1 MKFELKDYQEDA
13 AAKVLRNLRKAS
25 GEYADDGTYTA
36 VSLSAPTGAG
46 KTVIAAA
53 VIERVLFGDP
63 DGDGEADPDAV
74 FLWLT
79 DDPSLNEQTRK
90 KLLQASE
97 KIQPSQ
103 LVTLDE
109 GFDAAEFAR
118 SKVYFLNIQKLRR
131 GANFLTRKEGKRKHL
146 LLDAISRTIRT
157 NGVHYYLII
166 DEAHRGTGKRSNDD
180 QTITQ
185 RLINGDG
192 TVLAAPVVLGIS
204 ATPDRFDKAIEQGAN
219 DRVPRKVAV
228 PTAAVRES
236 GLIKD
241 VLSISYRAESQT
253 METTLVRQ
261 AAANLR
267 TMDDAWNAYT
277 TAEDEPPVR
286 PVLVLQIPASSSAAD
301 VGALLDVC
309 VEEWDE
315 LGHRHAI
322 AHSLESHTAEE
333 FGKHTVNYVKPQD
346 IQDHPAVRLVI
357 FKEALTT
364 GWDCP
369 RAEVMVSLRTAKDD
383 TYIAQLIGRMVRSP
397 LARRIA
403 SDETLNRV
411 RLFLPHFDR
420 TAVEAVKSKLETDD
434 GGLPTEI
441 EINSVD
447 APRNKKIPTEVFV
460 VVEKLPSYQ
469 VPGPVHRS
477 QVARLHK
484 LAALLS
490 GDGLHANA
498 IKNADTFLV
507 SVIEAERARLEADEV
522 LAAMVTD
529 ALTASTEVLDIY
541 LDGTTKVTTE
551 EYATAAADLDR
562 LFAGARRK
570 FRDGLAE
577 KYWGT
582 RVTVHEDDPLD
593 AKALTIALASDS
605 DIVEKVESDAA
616 GRVRQ
621 WLDTYGN
628 AIGQLSEDK
637 KAKYAEV
644 RAMARA
650 PELVTPGLPTGPIT
664 MSGDTA
670 IPIHDKHLYSDSAGK
685 YRARLGTWEQHALNV
700 EAARTGFVAWYRNP
714 TGGQRSLRVPY
725 DAGNGYGKLYPDFI
739 VLHDDGNGEVRPSI
753 TDPHGHHLADASDKL
768 RGLADYAATHG
779 AEYARIIAVI
789 KNTAGDF
796 RQLDL
801 KDDTVRTA
809 LKNIHNQDDIES
821 VFAQHGAAYT

>member
-13 AAKVLRNLRKAS
+13 ATRVLRNLRKAS

-53 VIERVLFGDP
+53 VIERILFGDP
-63 DGDGEADPDAV
+63 EGDAGADPDAV

-90 KLLQASE
+90 KLLEASE
-97 KIQPSQ
+97 KIQPAQ

-109 GFDAAEFAR
+109 GFDASEFAR

-131 GANFLTRKEGKRKHL
+131 GANFLTRKEGKRKYL
-146 LLDAISRTIRT
+146 LLDTISRTIKA
-157 NGVHYYLII
+157 NGAHYYLII
-166 DEAHRGTGKRSNDD
+166 DEAHRGTGKRSSDD

-192 TVLAAPVVLGIS
+192 TVVAAPVVLGIS
-204 ATPDRFDKAIEQGAN
+204 ATPDRFDKAIEQGGTE
-219 DRVPRKVAV
+219 RTSRKVNV

-241 VLSISYRAESQT
+241 VLSITYRAESQT
-253 METTLVRQ
+253 MEMTLLRQ
-261 AAANLR
+261 AVANLR
-267 TMDDAWNAYT
+267 NMDEAWNTYT

-286 PVLVLQIPASSSAAD
+286 PVLVLQIPANSSPAD
-301 VGALLDVC
+301 VGGLLEVC
-309 VEEWDE
+309 CEEWGE
-315 LGHRHAI
+315 LRQRHAI
-322 AHSLESHTAEE
+322 AHSLESHTAEQ
-333 FGKHTVNYVKPQD
+333 FGTHTVNYVKPQD
-346 IQDHPAVRLVI
+346 IQDHPTVRLVI

-369 RAEVMVSLRTAKDD
+369 RAEVMVSLRSAKDD

-411 RLFLPHFDR
+411 RLFLPYFDK

-434 GGLPTEI
+434 GGLPTDI
-441 EINSVD
+441 EVNSVD
-447 APRNKKIPTEVFV
+447 APRNKKVPTSAFAVIEG
-460 VVEKLPSYQ
+460 LPSYQ

-490 GDGLHANA
+490 GDSLHPNA
-498 IKNADTFLV
+498 IKNADDFLIGV
-507 SVIEAERARLEADEV
+507 LESERARLEADGV
-522 LAAMVTD
+522 LEAMTQD
-529 ALTASTEVLDIY
+529 ALIASVEVLD
-541 LDGTTKVTTE
+541 LNRDGTTTVSTE
-551 EYATAAADLDR
+551 DYETALADLER
-562 LFAGARRK
+562 LFAGARRR

-577 KYWGT
+577 RYWGT
-582 RVTVHEDDPLD
+582 RVTVNDDDPHD

-605 DIVEKVESDAA
+605 DVVEKIETEAA
-616 GRVRQ
+616 ARVRQ
-621 WLDTYGN
+621 WLDTYGDRI
-628 AIGQLSEDK
+628 AGLSEDK

-650 PELVTPGLPTGPIT
+650 PELVTPGLPAGPIT
-664 MSGDTA
+664 MPGDDTVA
-670 IPIHDKHLYSDSAGK
+670 SHDKHLYSDSAGR
-685 YRARLGTWEQHALNV
+685 YRASLGTWEQHALDV

-714 TGGQRSLRVPY
+714 TGGQRALRIPY
-725 DAGNGYGKLYPDFI
+725 ETGSGYGKLYPDFI
-739 VLHDDGNGEVRPSI
+739 VLHQDDEGDVRPSI
-753 TDPHGHHLADASDKL
+753 VDPHGHHLADASDKM
-768 RGLADYAATHG
+768 RGLAEYASKHG
-779 AEYARIIAVI
+779 DSYARIIAVI
-789 KNTAGDF
+789 KNSSGDF
-796 RQLDL
+796 RQVDL
-801 KDDTVRTA
+801 KDDTVRAA
-809 LKNIHNQDDIES
+809 LKGIRNKDEIED
-821 VFAQHGAAYT
+821 VFSQHGSSYT

>member
-1 MKFELKDYQEDA
+1 
-13 AAKVLRNLRKAS
+13 
-25 GEYADDGTYTA
+25 
-36 VSLSAPTGAG
+36 
-46 KTVIAAA
+46 
-53 VIERVLFGDP
+53 
-63 DGDGEADPDAV
+63 
-74 FLWLT
+74 
-79 DDPSLNEQTRK
+79 
-90 KLLQASE
+90 
-97 KIQPSQ
+97 
-103 LVTLDE
+103 
-109 GFDAAEFAR
+109 
-118 SKVYFLNIQKLRR
+118 VYFLNIQKLRK

-146 LLDAISRTIRT
+146 LLDTISRTIKT
-157 NGVHYYLII
+157 NGAHYYLII
-166 DEAHRGTGKRSNDD
+166 DEAHRGTGRRSSDD

-192 TVLAAPVVLGIS
+192 TVQAAPVVLGIS
-204 ATPDRFDKAIEQGAN
+204 ATPDRFDKAIEQGGN
-219 DRVPRKVAV
+219 DRVPRKVIV
-228 PTAAVRES
+228 PATAVRES

-261 AAANLR
+261 AVANLR
-267 TMDDAWNAYT
+267 TMDEAWNAYT

-286 PVLVLQIPASSSAAD
+286 PVLVLQIPASSNAAD

-309 VEEWDE
+309 GEEWEE
-315 LGHRHAI
+315 LKQRHAI
-322 AHSLESHTAEE
+322 AHALESHTAEE

-411 RLFLPHFDR
+411 RLFLPHFDK

-434 GGLPTEI
+434 GGLPTDI

-447 APRNKKIPTEVFV
+447 APRNKKVPKDAFA

-507 SVIEAERARLEADEV
+507 GVLEAERSRLEADEV
-522 LAAMVTD
+522 LAAMIKD
-529 ALTASTEVLDIY
+529 ALTASVEVLD
-541 LDGTTKVTTE
+541 LHRDGTVKVTTE
-551 EYATAAADLDR
+551 EYDTATADLDR

-570 FRDGLAE
+570 FRDGLAL

-582 RVTVHEDDPLD
+582 RVTDHNDEPLD
-593 AKALTIALASDS
+593 AKALTVALASDS
-605 DIVEKVESDAA
+605 DVVEKVESEAA

-621 WLDTYGN
+621 WLDTYGDKI
-628 AIGQLSEDK
+628 AELSGDK

-650 PELVTPGLPTGPIT
+650 PELVTPGLPAGPIT
-664 MSGDTA
+664 MPGDDA
-670 IPIHDKHLYSDSAGK
+670 VAAHDKHLYSDSVGK
-685 YRARLGTWEQHALNV
+685 FRARLGTWEQHALNV
-700 EAARTGFVAWYRNP
+700 EAARAGFVAWYRNP
-714 TGGQRSLRVPY
+714 TGGQRALRVPY
-725 DAGNGYGKLYPDFI
+725 DTGGGYGKLYPDFI
-739 VLHDDGNGEVRPSI
+739 VLHEDDKEKVRPSI
-753 TDPHGHHLADASDKL
+753 VDPHGHHLADAPDKL
-768 RGLADYAATHG
+768 RGLADYAAKHG
-779 AEYARIIAVI
+779 TEYARIIAVI
-789 KNTAGDF
+789 KNAAGNF

-801 KDDTVRTA
+801 KDETVRTA
-809 LKNIHNQDDIES
+809 LKDVRDRDDIES
-821 VFAQHGAAYT
+821 VFAQHGASYT